1 MNRHRG
7 SQDNSVHIV
16 TRLWPVWLRNDGFF
30 YSLKHSDHLW
40 GPLSQ
45 MSSGYC
51 GLLYQGNTDL
61 STSSSSKV
69 MNAWSHSAMCHT
81 CGVFLCMGTML
92 PFIIR
97 VVQNLVL
104 THWSVPDLVLPHHM
118 HWLWHTDKT
127 KCWIYIIYIYL
138 YYIISCCNF
147 YTDHDGS
154 VSMPEEPEQQES
166 DDTMTKT
173 PTPPPATGS
182 FSSLQFR
189 SLQTT
194 PIVGPRS
201 QMINLSNYFPRVS
214 SDPTSRKRYHTA
226 PREKHRVRKQRFVN
240 WSVFRHLEL
249 IQSYCGPVTQNFIL
263 SSQNNYVK

>member
-1 MNRHRG
+1 MHGAILPCAIHVWCFYGWVHGDNVTFYHK
-7 SQDNSVHIV
+7 SSTKSCTNSVV
-16 TRLWPVWLRNDGFF
+16 STRSCITTSYALIMAYWQVLNLQ
-30 YSLKHSDHLW
+30 YK
-40 GPLSQ
+40 
-45 MSSGYC
+45 
-51 GLLYQGNTDL
+51 LLYF
-61 STSSSSKV
+61 
-69 MNAWSHSAMCHT
+69 C
-81 CGVFLCMGTML
+81 
-92 PFIIR
+92 
-97 VVQNLVL
+97 
-104 THWSVPDLVLPHHM
+104 
-118 HWLWHTDKT
+118 
-127 KCWIYIIYIYL
+127 
-138 YYIISCCNF
+138 
-147 YTDHDGS
+147 TDHDGS

-201 QMINLSNYFPRVS
+201 QVINLSNYFPRVS

-249 IQSYCGPVTQNFIL
+249 S
-263 SSQNNYVK
+263 

>member
-1 MNRHRG
+1 
-7 SQDNSVHIV
+7 
-16 TRLWPVWLRNDGFF
+16 
-30 YSLKHSDHLW
+30 
-40 GPLSQ
+40 
-45 MSSGYC
+45 
-51 GLLYQGNTDL
+51 
-61 STSSSSKV
+61 
-69 MNAWSHSAMCHT
+69 MCHT
-81 CGVFLCMGTML
+81 CVVPLCMGTML

-97 VVQNLVL
+97 VAHNLVPIQ
-104 THWSVPDLVLPHHM
+104 WSVPDLVLPFHT
-118 HWLWHTDKT
+118 HWLWHTDKK
-127 KCWIYIIYIYL
+127 KCWIYN
-138 YYIISCCNF
+138 ISCCIF

-154 VSMPEEPEQQES
+154 VSMPEEPERQES

-201 QMINLSNYFPRVS
+201 QVINLSSYFPRVS

-240 WSVFRHLEL
+240 WSVFRHFKLS
-249 IQSYCGPVTQNFIL
+249 QPYCGSVTWNFIL